1 MTTAAMDIGVHTPR
15 TRASRVPL
23 WFLFFVGVA
32 LAAAAGVGTGVVI
45 TREASGASGTLCQD
59 ALMRRRG
66 AESALLAPPN
76 AAGTADAQ
84 ALSNV
89 KWDEARKEAVR
100 LLEISETAVAQRC
113 F

>member
-1 MTTAAMDIGVHTPR
+1 V
-15 TRASRVPL
+15 SVWL
-23 WFLFFVGVA
+23 LLFVAVA
-32 LAAAAGVGTGVVI
+32 LAAAAGVGAGVVI
-45 TREASGASGTLCQD
+45 AREASGTTGALCQD

-100 LLEISETAVAQRC
+100 LLEVSETAVSQRC